1 VTSARKHC
9 ILVTGSSS
17 GLGRATALLFGKRG
31 WRVVA
36 TMRNPSAETVLAQ
49 PASIELVQLDTTDPA
64 RIIEV
69 AAEYGDQVDVVFNNA
84 GYGIGGPLEGLT
96 DDQIIRQVN
105 TNLLGTIRMTK
116 AFVPYMRERSS
127 GLFINTSSIGGL
139 VSVPF
144 NSMYHATKWGVEGWS
159 ESMAFE
165 LRQVGLDIKI
175 LEPGGMKTDFFTR
188 SFDSAEHR
196 AYADSAARVR
206 AVVSDPQAIARY
218 SSPEQVAEVVFEAAT
233 DGTSRLRY
241 LAGEDAKATWAAR
254 QELGDEGFMAAM
266 TRRFFGNGDA

>member
-1 VTSARKHC
+1 MTGETRC

-17 GLGRATALLFGKRG
+17 GLGRATASLFAEQG

-36 TMRNPSAETVLAQ
+36 TMRNPQAEKQLARR
-49 PASIELVQLDTTDPA
+49 AGVELVQLDTTDPG

-69 AAEYGDQVDVVFNNA
+69 AAKYGDQVDVVFNNA

-96 DDQIIRQVN
+96 DDQIVRQVN
-105 TNLLGTIRMTK
+105 TNLLGPIRMTK
-116 AFVPYMRERSS
+116 AFAPYMRARGS

-139 VSVPF
+139 VAVPF
-144 NSMYHATKWGVEGWS
+144 NAMYHATKWGIEGWS

-165 LRQVGLDIKI
+165 LGQVGIGIKI

-188 SFDSAEHR
+188 SFDSAEHP
-196 AYADSAARVR
+196 AYADSAARVH
-206 AVVSDPQAIARY
+206 AVVSDPDAIAQY
-218 SSPEQVAEVVFEAAT
+218 STPEQVAEVVLEAAT

-241 LAGEDAKATWAAR
+241 LAGDDAKATWAAR
-254 QELGDEGFMAAM
+254 QQAGDEDFMAAM
-266 TRRFFGNGDA
+266 TQRFFGAENR

>member
-254 QELGDEGFMAAM
+254 QELGDEGFIAAM